1 MDILSN
7 LDLALGKRIRLYRLM
22 YTYGLRNGTLN
33 LLPIDHGL
41 EHGPSDFFSNPGS
54 LDPEY
59 VLNLAISLGV
69 SGIVMHIGLAEKYMK
84 KYAGNIPL
92 VLKLNGKTSIPDD
105 DAPISPLTASVEDAV
120 RLGADAV
127 GYTLYVGTPD
137 QKEDIAQ
144 FREVKRDADRYG
156 MPIIVWSYPRGKA
169 IEEKG
174 GKESLYAVDYA
185 ARVGC
190 ELGADIIKINFP
202 VIDESKMDLYP
213 EPYNKLYL
221 SQGECIKKVVKSAGN
236 TLVLVSGGSK
246 IGDEDLLNKVKL
258 SMEAG
263 SAGIIFGRNLWQRSR
278 DDSWKINEKIRDI
291 MKEYP
296 R

>member
-7 LDLALGKRIRLYRLM
+7 LDLALGKRVRLYRLLCSH
-22 YTYGLRNGTLN
+22 GLRNGTMN

-41 EHGPSDFFSNPGS
+41 EHGPRDFFSNPGS

-59 VLNLAISLGV
+59 VINLAVSLGV

-84 KYAGNIPL
+84 KYAGVIPL

-105 DAPISPLTASVEDAV
+105 EAPVSPLTASLEDAI

-127 GYTLYVGTPD
+127 GYTLYVGTPN

-144 FREVKRDADRYG
+144 FRKVKREADRYG

-202 VIDESKMDLYP
+202 VIDNSKRDLYP
-213 EPYNKLYL
+213 EPYNQLDL
-221 SQGECIKKVVKSAGN
+221 SPGEAIKKVVKSAGN
-236 TLVLVSGGSK
+236 TMVLVSGGSK
-246 IGDEDLLNKVKL
+246 LGDEDLLNKVKL

-263 SAGIIFGRNLWQRSR
+263 ATGIIFGRNIWQRSR
-278 DDSWKINEKIRDI
+278 EDSWKINEKIRDI

>member
-1 MDILSN
+1 
-7 LDLALGKRIRLYRLM
+7 M

-41 EHGPSDFFSNPGS
+41 EHGPSDFFSNPMS
-54 LDPEY
+54 IDPDY
-59 VLNLAISLGV
+59 ILNLALKLGF

-84 KYAGNIPL
+84 KYVGDVPL
-92 VLKLNGKTSIPDD
+92 VLKLNGKTSIPED

-127 GYTLYVGTPD
+127 GYTLYVGTPN
-137 QKEDIAQ
+137 QKEDIDQ
-144 FREVKRDADRYG
+144 FRKVKREADRYG

-174 GKESLYAVDYA
+174 GKESLFAVDYA

-221 SQGECIKKVVKSAGN
+221 SPGECIKKVVKSAGN

-246 IGDEDLLNKVKL
+246 ISDEDLLKKVKL

-263 SAGIIFGRNLWQRSR
+263 GSGIIFGRNLWQRPFDESK
-278 DDSWKINEKIRDI
+278 KINDRIIEI
-291 MKEYP
+291 MKCYS
-296 R
+296 RR